1 MANTFYAGQT
11 DYINQ
16 LNNLWNMLSGAFAA
30 WSSST
35 AYTVGNI
42 VTYSGVVY
50 TCILANTN
58 QVPPNATY
66 WSVLFSAPPIYVDKE
81 TPSGSINGSNV
92 TFTLAVAPNP
102 ASSCEGRLR
111 SGGVGAFLPL
121 IKDIDFTISG
131 LTITMTTAPKTGS
144 NLFFNSRH

>member
-1 MANTFYAGQT
+1 MSTTFYAGQT

-16 LNNLWNMLSGAFAA
+16 LNNLWNLCGGIFSG
-30 WSSST
+30 WSNS
-35 AYTVGNI
+35 ANYVIGN
-42 VTYSGVVY
+42 VVSY
-50 TCILANTN
+50 NNSIYACIANNTN
-58 QVPPNATY
+58 QAPPNATY
-66 WSVLFSAPPIYVDKE
+66 WNALIVGPPTYVDKE
-81 TPSGSINGSNV
+81 TPSGTINGSNA

-131 LTITMTTAPKTGS
+131 LTITMTTAPKTSS
-144 NLFFNSRH
+144 NLYFNSRH